1 MRLASSTRRRVERAV
16 RLAQDRPRW
25 SKGLNSQGV
34 RTTQE
39 ATCPS
44 STGGFF
50 VAKRGESWYT
60 MSELDR

>member
-1 MRLASSTRRRVERAV
+1 MRLASSTRKRAKRAA

-39 ATCPS
+39 ATCAAS
-44 STGGFF
+44 AGGFF
-50 VAKRGESWYT
+50 VAKRAET
-60 MSELDR
+60 